1 MTDREKSTDPLIR
14 QAARDWIARLA
25 SGDISEAELV
35 AYRRWATDPAHE
47 AVFQHELALWR
58 SLGAIG
64 DRLAPREKPAPAAP
78 AVLPKSRRRWGH
90 AGGAIAA
97 CIAIMLVAPDA
108 MLLVRA
114 DHRTDVAVQSI
125 ALPDGSRAVL
135 DAGSAIALHFDG
147 TQRRVDLLKGRAWF
161 DVVHDKRVPFRV
173 AANGGVVEDV
183 GTAFEVASDGDTAE
197 AAVTSGEVRA
207 LSPEEARPGLLLHA
221 GQRAR
226 WSTGGAPARA
236 GDVPTSRIAAWRQ
249 GDILLDSVAVRAAVH
264 EIGRYRTGPTFVMGD
279 VDALPP
285 VTAIIRADRPD
296 EGLRALAASSHL
308 QILHLP
314 GGIAVVRP
322 AS

>member
-1 MTDREKSTDPLIR
+1 M
-14 QAARDWIARLA
+14 LA
-25 SGDISEAELV
+25 
-35 AYRRWATDPAHE
+35 
-47 AVFQHELALWR
+47 
-58 SLGAIG
+58 
-64 DRLAPREKPAPAAP
+64 
-78 AVLPKSRRRWGH
+78 
-90 AGGAIAA
+90 
-97 CIAIMLVAPDA
+97 APDA
-108 MLLVRA
+108 MLRIRA
-114 DHRTDVAVQSI
+114 DYRTDVAVQSV

-173 AANGGVVEDV
+173 AANGGLVEDI

-207 LSPEEARPGLLLHA
+207 LSPEESRPGLVLRA

-226 WSTGGAPARA
+226 WTTGGEPARV
-236 GDVPTSRIAAWRQ
+236 GDMPAARIAAWRQ
-249 GDILLDSVAVRAAVH
+249 GDILLDSVALRAAIH

-296 EGLRALAASSHL
+296 EGLSALAASAHL

-314 GGIAVVRP
+314 AGTAIVRP